1 MHEQC
6 RRCELQ
12 LLLAQMFGPLIPP
25 SKRSASS
32 LSFASKDIGLASSQ
46 HSYVAKG
53 KIYQQRARGRAVCW
67 GCFAALICASIRN
80 QLAFLAKADRA
91 CSGKVSSP
99 AARS

>member
-1 MHEQC
+1 
-6 RRCELQ
+6 
-12 LLLAQMFGPLIPP
+12 MFGPLILAKQAVGKLLEQAKTLGLRPP
-25 SKRSASS
+25 NIRTLRKASYISK
-32 LSFASKDIGLASSQ
+32 
-46 HSYVAKG
+46 
-53 KIYQQRARGRAVCW
+53 GREGELFG